1 MEEEFSNHSDNQT
14 FEEVLNGYMSRRQ
27 LIVGGVAGAALMF
40 MGGSKVSALDAKPAS
55 GAALAKRAKIG
66 FTSIPLQSSA
76 TPTVAPDD
84 EYSLLNPWPE
94 KLYGGGKL
102 FDYA

>member
-40 MGGSKVSALDAKPAS
+40 MGGSKVSALDAKPTS

-66 FTSIPLQSSA
+66 LHPFNAGICNADHCT
-76 TPTVAPDD
+76 
-84 EYSLLNPWPE
+84 
-94 KLYGGGKL
+94 
-102 FDYA
+102 